1 MNLSLSEEQ
10 LLIKSSAEKFFNE
23 NLTFDKRNKAIN
35 KDSNIINSVIKKSK
49 ELGWYELP
57 FKQKYGGLD
66 GSITDVMSLIEVFGS
81 SLHIDPYIFTVLF
94 PGMMIESFCNENN
107 KPTFLKTIMEA
118 EEKIVFC
125 HAEPKARFNY
135 LNIKTEANFENNK
148 YYLNGKKIFTING
161 GSIDFLIVS
170 AKLPSNEVGIFLIDI
185 NKNDIFAQNYK
196 TINDFNVADFEF
208 NNTELNANTMIGKLS
223 KSQYTNKIEYIYDYL
238 TLACCSDAL
247 GIAEKIYTLT
257 LEYVKTREQFGKKIG
272 SFQVIQHRMVDM
284 YIKKEEM
291 RSLNYMA
298 QLAFVDKEEKDN
310 RVKNVSLNKIFLGTK
325 ATEIAQ
331 DSIQIHGGMG
341 VADEMQIGHYFKR
354 LTLLN
359 SLLGDTDFHYNRYD
373 LYDKI

>member
-23 NLTFDKRNKAIN
+23 NLTFDVRNKAIN
-35 KDSNIINSVIKKSK
+35 EDSNINNSVIKKSK

-66 GSITDVMSLIEVFGS
+66 GSITDVMTLIEVFGS

-118 EEKIVFC
+118 EKKIVFC
-125 HAEPKARFNY
+125 HAEPKTRFNY

-196 TINDFNVADFEF
+196 TINGYNVTDFEF

-223 KSQYTNKIEYIYDYL
+223 NSQYTNKIEYIYDYL

-247 GIAEKIYTLT
+247 GVAEKIYMLT

-291 RSLNYMA
+291 RSLNYMT
-298 QLAFVDKEEKDN
+298 QLSFVDKEEKDN
-310 RVKNVSLNKIFLGTK
+310 RIKNVSLNKIFLGTK